1 MRLQCAA
8 KMSPLQ
14 CNLYSYRPAQ
24 LLYDAD
30 VLAVLAEEGEQQ
42 LALWPCTAMPR
53 GTLADVMLNTAAD
66 ATATA
71 APSISATD
79 PTADPELSTDSVELA
94 VEQAEREAAAAT
106 VAATPSITST
116 DPVAKPTRP
125 TTAELAVEQAE
136 QEAAAATAAAAAS
149 ELLLSNERSC

>member
-1 MRLQCAA
+1 MCALCYFCEQGSGSDSGSGAAKLQLPATMRLQCAA

-14 CNLYSYRPAQ
+14 CNLHSYRPAQ

-30 VLAVLAEEGEQQ
+30 ILAVLAEEGEQQ

-71 APSISATD
+71 APSITATD
-79 PTADPELSTDSVELA
+79 PTADQSGRQLLILLLLLLA
-94 VEQAEREAAAAT
+94 SLLQT
-106 VAATPSITST
+106 
-116 DPVAKPTRP
+116 
-125 TTAELAVEQAE
+125 
-136 QEAAAATAAAAAS
+136 
-149 ELLLSNERSC
+149 LLLSLHALLLQRWQ